1 MLKSN
6 KSQYSLYSLPFSS
19 SRSGHSVDPSVDD
32 VLSGREQSKESTE
45 AEAIR
50 KRDARNLQFFRD
62 RIPGVAE
69 NRYRDDDIRKLKLG
83 LQVETRKWR
92 AEAAKLM
99 RTRGQQYS
107 VGVNSNDKQWMDE
120 GTSTRNA
127 AAATDLNSPA
137 DDWNS
142 RFRPLAFDPPIEGQ
156 GQGVG
161 KGPGAVAGSVSNS
174 ASRQRRQH
182 QRASGGRWRASLE
195 LIDSAR
201 ARGVGVG
208 TEDPNM
214 ESDLDADEAEAESV
228 LKRGGTGGSWGG
240 LGESD
245 AASTNYAL
253 LIHSCL
259 LLSLSTYNLKVVNQ
273 AQCRHY
279 LHVFSTIL
287 LFISFSLF

>member
-1 MLKSN
+1 M
-6 KSQYSLYSLPFSS
+6 
-19 SRSGHSVDPSVDD
+19 
-32 VLSGREQSKESTE
+32 
-45 AEAIR
+45 R

-69 NRYRDDDIRKLKLG
+69 NRRRDDDIKKLKLG

-107 VGVNSNDKQWMDE
+107 VGVNSNDKQWMEE

-127 AAATDLNSPA
+127 APATDSNSSA
-137 DDWNS
+137 DDWSS
-142 RFRPLAFDPPIEGQ
+142 RFRPVTFDPLTEGQ
-156 GQGVG
+156 GLGVG
-161 KGPGAVAGSVSNS
+161 KGPGAVARSLSNS
-174 ASRQRRQH
+174 DSRQRRQH

-195 LIDSAR
+195 LIDSATV
-201 ARGVGVG
+201 RGVGVG
-208 TEDPNM
+208 AEDPDM
-214 ESDLDADEAEAESV
+214 DSDMDAGEAEAESV
-228 LKRGGTGGSWGG
+228 LKKGGTVGSWGG

-259 LLSLSTYNLKVVNQ
+259 LLSLSTYNLKVLNKQ
-273 AQCRHY
+273 QCN
-279 LHVFSTIL
+279 
-287 LFISFSLF
+287 